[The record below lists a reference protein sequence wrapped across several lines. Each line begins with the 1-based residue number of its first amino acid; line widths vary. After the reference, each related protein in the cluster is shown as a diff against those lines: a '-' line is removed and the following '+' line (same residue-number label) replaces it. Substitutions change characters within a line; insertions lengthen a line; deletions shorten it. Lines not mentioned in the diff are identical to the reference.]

1 MTSVVIPTSNEA
13 QHLSA
18 TLEAIAAAGVDVC
31 HEVVVVDAGSNDP
44 TPTIASAH
52 GARVVP
58 SARRQRAAQMNLGAE
73 QARGDILLFLHGDT
87 LLPAQA
93 LKEIERVMQDR
104 RVVGGAFARRYDSHS
119 RLLRVTCALA
129 GVRARLCGWFLG
141 DQGIFVRA
149 ELFRKMGGFQ
159 DFDLFEDLDFSRRLR
174 REGRVVTL
182 RPSVTSSA
190 RRFQRLGPWRT
201 TWADFALTY
210 CYLRGVAPNYLAA
223 ENRRAHGTKDFHRS
237 FTVAQD

>member
-93 LKEIERVMQDR
+93 LEKIERVMQGR
-104 RVVGGAFARRYDSHS
+104 RVVGGAFASLRFAFVTAAGDVRVGRSSGAPLRLVFGRSGYFRSSRAVSKDGRFPRFRFVRGPRFFPPPAARRPSSDAS
-119 RLLRVTCALA
+119 A
-129 GVRARLCGWFLG
+129 VRN
-141 DQGIFVRA
+141 FVRA
-149 ELFRKMGGFQ
+149 PLSTLGAMAHHLGGFRS
-159 DFDLFEDLDFSRRLR
+159 DLLLPVGS
-174 REGRVVTL
+174 
-182 RPSVTSSA
+182 
-190 RRFQRLGPWRT
+190 
-201 TWADFALTY
+201 
-210 CYLRGVAPNYLAA
+210 
-223 ENRRAHGTKDFHRS
+223 GT
-237 FTVAQD
+237 

>member
-18 TLEAIAAAGVDVC
+18 TLDAIAAAGVDTC
-31 HEVVVVDAGSNDP
+31 HEVLVVDAGSSDQ
-44 TPTIASAH
+44 TATIASAH
-52 GARVVP
+52 GARVVRN
-58 SARRQRAAQMNLGAE
+58 ARRQRAAQMNLGAE
-73 QARGDILLFLHGDT
+73 QARGDVLLFLHGDT

-129 GVRARLCGWFLG
+129 GVRARLSGWFLG

-149 ELFRKMGGFQ
+149 SC
-159 DFDLFEDLDFSRRLR
+159 FERWAVSEISICLR
-174 REGRVVTL
+174 
-182 RPSVTSSA
+182 TST
-190 RRFQRLGPWRT
+190 FP
-201 TWADFALTY
+201 
-210 CYLRGVAPNYLAA
+210 AA
-223 ENRRAHGTKDFHRS
+223 CGAKAEW
-237 FTVAQD
+237 